1 MSDLIICGSPTLKF
15 AAVSSICSLP
25 VVQQFELHYRQE
37 VGLWSGKIRG
47 CVLQHVAVSCRLCT
61 SVMQCVA
68 VCVVVSC
75 SVVQG
80 VAV

>member
-15 AAVSSICSLP
+15 ATVSSICSLP
-25 VVQQFELHYRQE
+25 VVQQFEFDHSQE
-37 VGLWSGKIRG
+37 VGLRSGKIRG
-47 CVLQHVAVSCRLCT
+47 CVLQHVAVFCRLCT

-68 VCVVVSC
+68 VCVVVCC
-75 SVVQG
+75 SVLQC